1 MNKMYKRLLYLVVL
15 ILSIYVYLNIFSLPF
30 YIFEVLLTAIL
41 FYFNL
46 KFILRFRELTLIRKI
61 LSILLLVLSIL
72 AVYIFYNLS
81 NNAMSLCTSD
91 FQVQV
96 RNYFTREVTT
106 RSSCDIPW
114 YTLTVRV
121 LPVRSKIQN

>member
-1 MNKMYKRLLYLVVL
+1 MNKMYKRLSYLVVL

-46 KFILRFRELTLIRKI
+46 EFILRFKKLTLIRKI

-72 AVYIFYNLS
+72 TVYIFYNLS
-81 NNAMSLCTSD
+81 NNAMSVCTQD
-91 FQVQV
+91 FKVQV
-96 RNYFTREVTT
+96 RNYFTGEITT

-114 YTLTVRV
+114 YTER
-121 LPVRSKIQN
+121 LPNQTNPIFNR